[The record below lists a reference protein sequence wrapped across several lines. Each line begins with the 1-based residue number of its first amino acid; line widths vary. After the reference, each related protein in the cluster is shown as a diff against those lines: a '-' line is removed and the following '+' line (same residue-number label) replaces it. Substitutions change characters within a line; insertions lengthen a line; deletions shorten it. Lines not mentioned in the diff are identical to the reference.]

1 MMPDKKRAKDKQET
15 LKACGAFNARHRKVK
30 DPFFDEFDFFD
41 PADIVQVK
49 YEMLRK
55 VRIEGQ
61 SVSGACEAFGFSRVS
76 FYQIRQ
82 AYEDEGLFGL
92 NPKKHGPK
100 RAHKLSEE
108 IMDAVRQAMSRD
120 RSLRSTD
127 LAGMVA
133 ERFSVSVHP
142 RSIERAL
149 ARSQK
154 KQRRMRR

>member
-1 MMPDKKRAKDKQET
+1 MPDKKLAKDKAEA

-30 DPFFDEFDFFD
+30 DPLFGDFDFFD

-49 YEMLRK
+49 YEMLRQ
-55 VRIEGQ
+55 VRVEGQ

-82 AYEDEGLFGL
+82 AYEDEGLYGL
-92 NPKKHGPK
+92 NPKKHGPR

-108 IMDAVRQAMSRD
+108 IMDAIRQAMARD
-120 RSLRSTD
+120 RSLRAQD

-133 ERFSVSVHP
+133 ERFSISVHP

-149 ARSQK
+149 ARNK
-154 KQRRMRR
+154 KKRQRRTR